1 MYFLR
6 LQIVAEETLA
16 WEFANNN
23 AIRLSVGTVGCTL
36 HWVKLEVGELDTPCI
51 PDSKDAII
59 CKLENEVT
67 ELKGKLFKVVDVIT
81 YTDSFSPNT
90 GRPRSKL
97 LSANVSKLSVD
108 AFAIIEHNVNSDW
121 FVVTLVY
128 LDRNNPGAQIQYY
141 NYYDDT
147 LTGTIKIKIYDIVK

>member
-1 MYFLR
+1 M
-6 LQIVAEETLA
+6 
-16 WEFANNN
+16 
-23 AIRLSVGTVGCTL
+23 
-36 HWVKLEVGELDTPCI
+36 
-51 PDSKDAII
+51 
-59 CKLENEVT
+59 
-67 ELKGKLFKVVDVIT
+67 IT

-90 GRPRSKL
+90 GRPHSQF

-128 LDRNNPGAQIQYY
+128 LDRNNPGVQIQYY
-141 NYYDDT
+141 NYYNDT